1 MCVISRESKEERKD
15 GRGRFIKLWM
25 VQLDGAK
32 VDRWE
37 NWKKSR
43 KYRPRDTMVK
53 KTQFLPL
60 SITSIRESQCSMV
73 GPLMRKAQVLWKHI
87 GEGI

>member
-15 GRGRFIKLWM
+15 GKGRFIKLWM

-37 NWKKSR
+37 NWKKLENIGLGIQWLKRHSF
-43 KYRPRDTMVK
+43 Y
-53 KTQFLPL
+53 LYPL
-60 SITSIRESQCSMV
+60 
-73 GPLMRKAQVLWKHI
+73 QVSGNLSAAW
-87 GEGI
+87 